1 MRVLGLRTYR
11 DHLSWAL
18 VDGTDRTTATVT
30 GHAML
35 QIPSGE
41 RGASLAWV
49 REQVNALIAQE
60 QPQVVVV
67 CPAEGSTVTNALTER
82 AQTDGV
88 VLEALHVLG
97 IPTKAKKSATIRYNF
112 GASSAAQLATMLGQV
127 PSLATIPP
135 TAQRRDPAIAAVSEL
150 PA

>member
-1 MRVLGLRTYR
+1 
-11 DHLSWAL
+11 
-18 VDGTDRTTATVT
+18 VT
-30 GHAML
+30 GHGTV
-35 QIPSGE
+35 QIPTGE

-49 REQVNALIAQE
+49 REQVIALVEEE
-60 QPQVVVV
+60 QPQVVIV

-97 IPTKAKKSATIRYNF
+97 IPTRAKKSATIRYNF

-127 PSLATIPP
+127 PSLAAIPP
-135 TAQRRDPAIAAVSEL
+135 TAKRRDPSIAAVSEL

>member
-1 MRVLGLRTYR
+1 MV
-11 DHLSWAL
+11 
-18 VDGTDRTTATVT
+18 
-30 GHAML
+30 
-35 QIPSGE
+35 QIPPGE

-49 REQVNALIAQE
+49 REQVNNLVAQE

-67 CPAEGSTVTNALTER
+67 CPAEGSTVSNALTER
-82 AQTDGV
+82 AQVDGV

-112 GASSAAQLATMLGQV
+112 GASSTAQLATALGQV
-127 PSLATIPP
+127 PLIAAIPP
-135 TAQRRDPAIAAVSEL
+135 SAKRRDPTIAAVSEL